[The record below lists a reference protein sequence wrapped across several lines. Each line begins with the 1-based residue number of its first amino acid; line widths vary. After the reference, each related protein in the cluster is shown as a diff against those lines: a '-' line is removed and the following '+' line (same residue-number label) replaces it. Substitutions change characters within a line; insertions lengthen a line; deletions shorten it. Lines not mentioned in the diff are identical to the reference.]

1 MLLARYPHSEDIG
14 KASSGA
20 GRRALA
26 AGGNIREPG
35 TRDPG
40 IRLRSARMLP
50 NYPVLIAV
58 TQNEESALHSWWSM
72 AVLMLAM
79 SLVSA
84 MVVIVGSFAIAR
96 WWRKQNQFAQ
106 AAAAASAAKSTF
118 VAMMSHEIRTPMN
131 AVLGLATNLLETPL
145 DAEQRRS
152 VVGIYDAGDNLL
164 GILDDILDFS
174 KLEAGRLS
182 LEMMAFSPQILV
194 ENALSIIGPRANA
207 KGLLVKNHSAG
218 QIPEA
223 LTGDAGRIRQVLLN
237 LISNAVKF
245 THAGEIVIFTECLAR
260 DEVSA
265 KIQWTVTDTGIG
277 IAAETIPNL
286 FQDFVQADNSI
297 SRRFGGSGLGLAICK
312 RLIEQMGGE
321 IKVESTPGRGSAFR
335 FALTLPISDQLA
347 PQEQDD
353 QSVYTELANRIAAC
367 GRPLRILIV
376 DDNPTNRLVAAR
388 MLQDFSIQTNM
399 ACDGTEAVTAA
410 TSFGYDLILMDM
422 RMPEMDGL
430 EATRAIRAHGDRLA
444 TVPIIAFT
452 ANAFAEDAAACREAG
467 MNDFVAKPVRK
478 KALVEA
484 VLRVLPSA
492 EPLPELG
499 DNTAVAPL
507 VPSAPRWRAPL
518 AVGRVAFENLVAEI
532 GEAATLEILDVFIT
546 ETETRMALLKTLSV
560 ATDRIRIER
569 EAHSLKSAAGT
580 FGLERLADLARDL
593 ERNASRLTQTD
604 YLTLVECI
612 DGTFA
617 AAHSSS
623 GADPVDR
630 MLV

>member
-1 MLLARYPHSEDIG
+1 
-14 KASSGA
+14 
-20 GRRALA
+20 
-26 AGGNIREPG
+26 
-35 TRDPG
+35 
-40 IRLRSARMLP
+40 
-50 NYPVLIAV
+50 
-58 TQNEESALHSWWSM
+58 M
-72 AVLMLAM
+72 AVLMIAM

-131 AVLGLATNLLETPL
+131 AVLGLATNLLETRL
-145 DAEQRRS
+145 DPEQRRS

-182 LEMMAFSPQILV
+182 LELMAFSPQSLV
-194 ENALSIIGPRANA
+194 ENVLSIIGPRGTA
-207 KGLLVKNHSAG
+207 KGIVIQSRTAG

-237 LISNAVKF
+237 LISNAIKF
-245 THAGEIVIFTECLAR
+245 TPAGEIVILTECLAR
-260 DEVSA
+260 DDASA
-265 KIQWTVTDTGIG
+265 TIQWTVTDTGIG
-277 IAAETIPNL
+277 IAAETMQNL

-312 RLIEQMGGE
+312 RLVEQMGGG
-321 IKVESTPGRGSAFR
+321 ITVESTPGSGSAFR
-335 FALTLPISDQLA
+335 FSLTLPISKQPA

-353 QSVYTELANRIAAC
+353 QTLYAELANRITVF
-367 GRPLRILIV
+367 GRPLRLLIV

-410 TSFGYDLILMDM
+410 TSFGYDIILMDM

-430 EATRAIRAHGDRLA
+430 EATRTIRAYGGRLA
-444 TVPIIAFT
+444 SVPIIAFT
-452 ANAFAEDAAACREAG
+452 ANAFAEDAIACREAG

-484 VLRVLPSA
+484 VLRVLPCG
-492 EPLPELG
+492 PTLPVLDDG
-499 DNTAVAPL
+499 GGAAAALAPSVVQPRAPL
-507 VPSAPRWRAPL
+507 V
-518 AVGRVAFENLVAEI
+518 VGRVAFDSLVEEI
-532 GEAATLEILDVFIT
+532 GETATLEVLAVFIT
-546 ETETRMALLKTLSV
+546 ETEARLALLDKLSID
-560 ATDRIRIER
+560 TDRSRIER

-580 FGLERLADLARDL
+580 FGLQRLAELAREL
-593 ERNASRLTQTD
+593 ESNAHRLGQPEYSD
-604 YLTLVECI
+604 VVDNI
-612 DGTFA
+612 A
-617 AAHSSS
+617 AAFLAARNPSSAKLS
-623 GADPVDR
+623 DR
-630 MLV
+630 VLV